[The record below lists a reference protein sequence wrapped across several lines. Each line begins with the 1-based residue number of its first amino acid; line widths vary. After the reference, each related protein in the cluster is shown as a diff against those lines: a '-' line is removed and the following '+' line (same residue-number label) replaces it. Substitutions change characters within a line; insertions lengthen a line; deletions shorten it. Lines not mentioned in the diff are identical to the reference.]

1 MVTGDLTKLNDEL
14 SDVMR
19 GFSEYHGEMRQ
30 NGEFYK
36 HSALYKPKAG
46 ESQLKSELRTN
57 YLRVFA
63 DKNIQYTSPFPKFK
77 VPTTGAEEAQRQS
90 ASIREKI
97 LYGVHRASN
106 TKLLRA
112 LWAYDATVRSIAV
125 AETKYDTKLGRV
137 VVKRYDPRFCFWQM
151 SDNSQRRI
159 TAFWAVFPITADEC
173 ERRFGKRP
181 TSSMMDLTA
190 IQDDA
195 INKVDGKDWFL
206 MAIRWDENSRVAWCG
221 NKIIEKPHDHQQG
234 DIPIDVCIPFFDG
247 DTNGRGAFYFD
258 PLVPLQAEINE
269 TIKQR
274 ANIVRRMANPVIW
287 GRGIINRQF
296 DEVKR
301 GLRSG
306 GGGFVGLKQ
315 GGELGVLSI
324 SDTKMLDIHE
334 ERLVQQMMRQAGF
347 GNAAFGEAGG
357 ANTSGDALAMV
368 FNPTQRLIDHQNIAW
383 TTFDEAIN
391 AKILRLYDKFG
402 TGGKKFKLAGYSPA
416 GTVTVTDESDLK
428 YKYQSGGFDLEF
440 DRSVIDGNYISLS
453 IPNVVTPRDELAAKR
468 LLMESINAKFL
479 SRTTAYEEYG
489 ILSPEDELALLRQE
503 QQDPAFN
510 PQGVSQLMSA
520 MPDGTVPPNGG
531 APAPQLTPP
540 NPMEQ
545 MPNVE
550 SNNISR

>member
-1 MVTGDLTKLNDEL
+1 MVTGDLKKLNDEL
-14 SDVMR
+14 TEVMR
-19 GFSEYHGEMRQ
+19 GFAGYHGEMRQ

-36 HSALYKPKAG
+36 YSALYKPKAG

-63 DKNIQYTSPFPKFK
+63 DKNIQYTSPFPKIK
-77 VPTTGAEEAQRQS
+77 VPTTGADPSQRQS

-97 LYGVHRASN
+97 LYAVHRASN
-106 TKLLRA
+106 TKALQA
-112 LWAYDATVRSIAV
+112 LWAFDGTIRSIAI
-125 AETKYDTKLGRV
+125 AETRYDTKSERV
-137 VVKRYDPRFCFWQM
+137 VIKRYDPRFCFWQI
-151 SDNSQRRI
+151 SDGAQRRI
-159 TAFWAVFPITADEC
+159 QAFWAVFPITADEC
-173 ERRFGKRP
+173 ERRYGKRP

-195 INKVDGKDWFL
+195 INKLDGKDWFL
-206 MAIRWDENSRVAWCG
+206 MAIRWDADSRVAWCG
-221 NKIIEKPHDHQQG
+221 NKIIEEPHDHQQG

-247 DTNGRGAFYFD
+247 DTDGKGAFYFD

-383 TTFDEAIN
+383 TTFYEAIN
-391 AKILRLYDKFG
+391 AKVLRLYDKFG
-402 TGGKKFKLAGYSPA
+402 TGGKTFKLAGYSPS
-416 GTVTVTDESDLK
+416 GTVRVTDESDAK
-428 YKYQSGGFDLEF
+428 YKYESGGFDLEF
-440 DRSVIDGNYISLS
+440 DRSVIDGNYISLA
-453 IPNVVTPRDELAAKR
+453 IPNVVTPRDDLAAKR
-468 LLMESINAKFL
+468 LLMESVNANFL
-479 SRTTAYEEYG
+479 SRTTAFEEYG
-489 ILSPEDELALLRQE
+489 ILSPEDELALLTQE
-503 QQDPAFN
+503 QQDPALN
-510 PQGVSQLMSA
+510 PQGVANLMKA
-520 MPDGTVPPNGG
+520 MPQPAAPNGA
-531 APAPQLTPP
+531 APTPQLTQPA
-540 NPMEQ
+540 NMEP

-550 SNNISR
+550 PDNLRR